1 MLAKAI
7 TCGRSVERLAKLP
20 LWYWL
25 LTRREPG
32 LGEMRVTRCLSQG
45 MLEVAGK
52 WKKIGEMAGFKMEGI
67 PAQPLEPVVGVVSLL
82 EKGA

>member
-1 MLAKAI
+1 
-7 TCGRSVERLAKLP
+7 
-20 LWYWL
+20 
-25 LTRREPG
+25 
-32 LGEMRVTRCLSQG
+32 
-45 MLEVAGK
+45 MLEVAGR